1 MFEDLKKSIDKGLD
15 YAFMN
20 AEKLAQSAKELA
32 QEHKLNKEEAKKL
45 FDYLQTKSEE
55 TKKSVEAELQVLVK
69 NVMKKMEIPSQ
80 DDIAK
85 LEERIR
91 ELEGARKKTT
101 KAKAAPK
108 EAKAAKGRAKK

>member
-69 NVMKKMEIPSQ
+69 NVMKKMEIPLQ
-80 DDIAK
+80 EDITR

-101 KAKAAPK
+101 KAKPAPK
-108 EAKAAKGRAKK
+108 EAKTPRAKTKK